1 MFGSSLFLTI
11 YALSLVRLEISLSP
25 FRFQAHNHAHLATL
39 LLTLILAIPVGEAG
53 LRLLVQGYF
62 CDCSTFLL
70 IKGLY
75 GGQQM
80 AEQGACSQVYI
91 S

>member
-39 LLTLILAIPVGEAG
+39 LLTVGCLAYRRHRRTKRTYQ
-53 LRLLVQGYF
+53 L
-62 CDCSTFLL
+62 S
-70 IKGLY
+70 
-75 GGQQM
+75 GGNEQQQQLP
-80 AEQGACSQVYI
+80 ATTTTRF
-91 S
+91 